1 MNCAACKKLL
11 RHDEKLDCITCSG
24 SYHYKCINIS
34 AEYFKK
40 NIKELKRSWLC
51 PLCKNVTSRRKGDET
66 PAKAQLE
73 STSHETSSSSNSSP
87 VIPPSPLNLE
97 VSILTKHYFLA

>member
-11 RHDEKLDCITCSG
+11 RHDEKLDCTTCAG

-34 AEYFKK
+34 VDYFKK
-40 NIKELKRSWLC
+40 NLKELKRSWLC

-66 PAKAQLE
+66 PAKAQNKNVP
-73 STSHETSSSSNSSP
+73 HN
-87 VIPPSPLNLE
+87 VDN
-97 VSILTKHYFLA
+97 KN